1 MDAEEESPPEKPS
14 PSWCGVAGSLVGDGA
29 LVLCRGLVRRTGT
42 EPGTLVDPTKKAR
55 LDDALG
61 RQLAVWF
68 PDAELP
74 PWGEALM
81 VLAAIAGGMKATG
94 RPLPPKRDA
103 GTAVPNGSSVETA
116 TGTSDTSTW
125 TPPHLVES

>member
-1 MDAEEESPPEKPS
+1 
-14 PSWCGVAGSLVGDGA
+14 VGDGA
-29 LVLCRGLVRRTGT
+29 LVIGRALVRRTGT
-42 EPGTLVDPTKKAR
+42 EPGPIVDPAKKAK

-81 VLAAIAGGMKATG
+81 IFAAIVGGMKATG
-94 RPLPPKRDA
+94 HPLPKPPAVTA
-103 GTAVPNGSSVETA
+103 GPPGSSAETA
-116 TGTSDTSTW
+116 DGTSDTS
-125 TPPHLVES
+125 S